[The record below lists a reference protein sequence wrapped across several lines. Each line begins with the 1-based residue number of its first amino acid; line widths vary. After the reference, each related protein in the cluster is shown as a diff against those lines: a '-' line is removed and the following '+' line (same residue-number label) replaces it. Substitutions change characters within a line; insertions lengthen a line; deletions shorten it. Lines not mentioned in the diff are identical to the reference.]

1 MAPDLKTSLSVISTT
16 VSVVVVAAG
25 ALMYWSTGRE
35 SMAIDARRLVILE
48 EQLRE
53 YKAEIAQIK
62 THSNE
67 VDVTIMRA
75 SGDVNTQLAKI
86 AGDLTATR
94 LDVSYMRDLLNE
106 FRVSPFAG
114 AAQN

>member
-1 MAPDLKTSLSVISTT
+1 
-16 VSVVVVAAG
+16 
-25 ALMYWSTGRE
+25 
-35 SMAIDARRLVILE
+35 
-48 EQLRE
+48 LRE

-75 SGDVNTQLAKI
+75 SGDVNTQLARI

-114 AAQN
+114 AAQNRAKLYEAVAHDYANAPRPQSGTVGQTPTPPPSRGAAQLQDWMSKP